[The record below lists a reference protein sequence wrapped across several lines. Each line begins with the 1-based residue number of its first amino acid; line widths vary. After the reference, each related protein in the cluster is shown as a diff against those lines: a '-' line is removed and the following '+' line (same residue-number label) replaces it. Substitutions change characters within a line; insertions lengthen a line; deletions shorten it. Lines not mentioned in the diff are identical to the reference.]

1 MIENDTW
8 YRCNVCG
15 REGRVGRCCS
25 DEDRTPLNDLA
36 KKEQARIKGA
46 KVQELTEFIVEE
58 ANLTTEQFM
67 RLYKNCL
74 MVMSNNCL
82 TDAG

>member
-15 REGRVGRCCS
+15 QEGRVGRCCS

-46 KVQELTEFIVEE
+46 KVQELTELIMEE
-58 ANLTTEQFM
+58 ANLNIEQYDSVYETVQK
-67 RLYKNCL
+67 LLDGK
-74 MVMSNNCL
+74 V
-82 TDAG
+82 